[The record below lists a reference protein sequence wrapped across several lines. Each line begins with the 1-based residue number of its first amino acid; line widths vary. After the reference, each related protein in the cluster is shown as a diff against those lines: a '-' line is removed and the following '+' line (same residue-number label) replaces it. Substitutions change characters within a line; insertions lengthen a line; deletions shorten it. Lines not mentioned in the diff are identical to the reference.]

1 MKIEIWSDYQCP
13 FCYIGKRRF
22 EQALERFPHKQEI
35 EVIYRSFELDPNAK
49 KDVGFQVYDMLASK
63 YGMSRDQAVANT
75 ASVAAQAQTL
85 GLTYKFDTM
94 ILTNSF
100 DAHRLTHY
108 AASQGKMQDMT
119 ERLLKAYF
127 TESKHIGDHETL
139 AGLAGEIGL
148 DPVEAAR
155 VLASGAYAE
164 EVRADE
170 REAER
175 LGVRG
180 VPFFVIDRKYAISG
194 AQSSESFL
202 SALQQAWD
210 ESKPLTVLIGSNS
223 STDEGDAACSDG
235 VCTPKQS

>member
-1 MKIEIWSDYQCP
+1 
-13 FCYIGKRRF
+13 
-22 EQALERFPHKQEI
+22 
-35 EVIYRSFELDPNAK
+35 
-49 KDVGFQVYDMLASK
+49 
-63 YGMSRDQAVANT
+63 
-75 ASVAAQAQTL
+75 
-85 GLTYKFDTM
+85 M

-108 AASQGKMQDMT
+108 AAWHGKMQDMT